1 MHRQRHPSVSHAS
14 LPRRLFRLG
23 LPMVAMMLIGTLGF
37 MWTDGWTP
45 ERSLYF
51 TVVTVSTVGYG
62 DYELSDAGRRFALF
76 MIMGGFAVVTYFVGQ
91 LIQIVVERQLDW
103 ERAMR
108 KQAAT
113 ASDHFIVAGFG
124 RIGRIVC
131 ESLHREQIPFVLIDE
146 DRSKAEAAVRLGYTA
161 VVDDATHD
169 SVLRSCGIE
178 RARGLVCLTPS
189 DAVNIVITL
198 SARGICQKLP
208 IISRAE
214 DADGVRKMKLAGATR
229 IISPIQRG
237 ALAVANS
244 ITRPHVI
251 DSFDESSES
260 ADNVEFCRVA
270 VRPGSPLEGGTIAE
284 CGLARSESLVPVAI
298 ERSGGQMVI
307 RPDADQRLG
316 AGDTVIFAGHP
327 GAVIEFCAEAA

>member
-1 MHRQRHPSVSHAS
+1 MHRQSSPSASHIS

-23 LPMVAMMLIGTLGF
+23 LPMVAIMAIGTLGF

-51 TVVTVSTVGYG
+51 TIVTVSTVGYG

-108 KQAAT
+108 KQAA
-113 ASDHFIVAGFG
+113 AAADHFIVAGFG
-124 RIGRIVC
+124 RIGRLVC
-131 ESLHREQIPFVLIDE
+131 ESLHREQIPFVVIDQNR
-146 DRSKAEAAVRLGYTA
+146 DKAESAARLGYTT
-161 VVDDATHD
+161 VVDNATHD

-178 RARGLVCLTPS
+178 RARGLICLTPS

-198 SARGICQKLP
+198 SARGISQNLT

-214 DADGVRKMKLAGATR
+214 NADGVRKMKLAGATR

-244 ITRPHVI
+244 ITKPHVI
-251 DSFDESSES
+251 DFFDESTES

-270 VRPGSPLEGGTIAE
+270 VRPGSSLDGGTIAE
-284 CGLARSESLVPVAI
+284 CGLAQSESLVPVAV
-298 ERSGGQMVI
+298 RRADGAMVI
-307 RPDADQRLG
+307 RPAPEQQLA

>member
-1 MHRQRHPSVSHAS
+1 MHRQSYPSASHVS
-14 LPRRLFRLG
+14 LPRRLFRLA
-23 LPMVAMMLIGTLGF
+23 LPMVAMMTIGTLGF
-37 MWTDGWTP
+37 MWTDGWPP
-45 ERSLYF
+45 ERALYF
-51 TVVTVSTVGYG
+51 TIVTVSTVGYG
-62 DYELSDAGRRFALF
+62 DYELSDAGRRFALL

-108 KQAAT
+108 KQAA
-113 ASDHFIVAGFG
+113 AAADHFIVAGFG
-124 RIGRIVC
+124 RIGQIVC
-131 ESLHREQIPFVLIDE
+131 ESLHKEQIPFVVIDQ
-146 DRSKAEAAVRLGYTA
+146 DRDKAENAARKGYTT

-198 SARGICQKLP
+198 SARGICQGLP

-214 DADGVRKMKLAGATR
+214 DEDGVRKMKLAGATR

-244 ITRPHVI
+244 ITKPHVI
-251 DSFDESSES
+251 DFFDETCES
-260 ADNVEFCRVA
+260 ADNVEFCRIA
-270 VRPGSPLEGGTIAE
+270 VRPGSALDGGTITG

-298 ERSGGQMVI
+298 QRAKGAMVI
-307 RPDADQRLG
+307 RPAADQRLE